1 MRSRDELRKTQAR
14 AVARIGG
21 DYTLR
26 TMIGMA
32 AHLDHDYALAV
43 VYVAILQA
51 NIAPLTED
59 PALSARYAAIDT
71 IAPEDL
77 RRPISV
83 HALAG
88 SLHMPYE
95 TTRRCVGRL
104 IDKGFVKRV
113 SRSGILTCS
122 AKIAEPSMKRLAE
135 QIYQDTLRLVGQL
148 RRSGV
153 ELDGA

>member
-14 AVARIGG
+14 AVARISG
-21 DYTLR
+21 DFTLR
-26 TMIGMA
+26 TMIA
-32 AHLDHDYALAV
+32 VASQLDHDYSLAV
-43 VYVAILQA
+43 VYIAILQA
-51 NIAPLTED
+51 NIGPLTED
-59 PALSARYAAIDT
+59 VALSARYAGVDT
-71 IAPEDL
+71 IVPEDL

-113 SRSGILTCS
+113 SRSGILTC
-122 AKIAEPSMKRLAE
+122 ADKQAETPQKRVIE
-135 QIYQDTLRLVGQL
+135 QQYQDVLRMIGQL
-148 RRSGV
+148 RRNGV

>member
-26 TMIGMA
+26 AMIALA
-32 AHLDHDYALAV
+32 ANLDHDYALAV
-43 VYVAILQA
+43 VYLAILQA
-51 NIAPLTED
+51 NLAPMMED
-59 PALSARYAAIDT
+59 PALSARYAGIDT

-113 SRSGILTCS
+113 SRSGILTC
-122 AKIAEPSMKRLAE
+122 ADKVAEPGQKRLVE
-135 QIYQDTLRLVGQL
+135 QQYQDTLRLVGQL
-148 RRSGV
+148 RRGGL

>member
-1 MRSRDELRKTQAR
+1 MRSRDELRKSQAR

-26 TMIGMA
+26 TMIAVA
-32 AHLDHDYALAV
+32 AQLDHDYSLAV
-43 VYVAILQA
+43 VYLAILQA
-51 NIAPLTED
+51 NLGPMMDD
-59 PALSARYAAIDT
+59 PALSAKYAGVDT

-113 SRSGILTCS
+113 SRSGILTC
-122 AKIAEPSMKRLAE
+122 ADKVAEPAQKRLVE
-135 QIYQDTLRLVGQL
+135 QQYQDTLRMVGQL
-148 RRSGV
+148 RRGGI
-153 ELDGA
+153 ELDGV

>member
-1 MRSRDELRKTQAR
+1 MRSRDELRRTQAR

-26 TMIGMA
+26 SMIAVA

-43 VYVAILQA
+43 VYLAILQA
-51 NIAPLTED
+51 NLGPLMED
-59 PALSARYAAIDT
+59 QALSARYAGIDT

-113 SRSGILTCS
+113 SRSGILTC
-122 AKIAEPSMKRLAE
+122 ADKVAEPPLKRLVE
-135 QIYQDTLRLVGQL
+135 QQYQDTLRMVGQL
-148 RRSGV
+148 RRGGV
-153 ELDGA
+153 ELEG

>member
-1 MRSRDELRKTQAR
+1 M
-14 AVARIGG
+14 VRISG
-21 DYTLR
+21 DFTLR
-26 TMIGMA
+26 TMIA
-32 AHLDHDYALAV
+32 VASQLDHDYSLAV
-43 VYVAILQA
+43 VYIAILQA
-51 NIAPLTED
+51 NLGPLIED
-59 PALSARYAAIDT
+59 TALSARYAGVDT
-71 IAPEDL
+71 VVPEDL

-113 SRSGILTCS
+113 SRSGILTC
-122 AKIAEPSMKRLAE
+122 ADKQAETPQKRVIE
-135 QIYQDTLRLVGQL
+135 QQYQDVLRMIGQL
-148 RRSGV
+148 RRNGV

>member
-1 MRSRDELRKTQAR
+1 VDRPAGGSTMRSRDDLRKSQAR
-14 AVARIGG
+14 A
-21 DYTLR
+21 
-26 TMIGMA
+26 
-32 AHLDHDYALAV
+32 
-43 VYVAILQA
+43 
-51 NIAPLTED
+51 
-59 PALSARYAAIDT
+59 SIDD

-122 AKIAEPSMKRLAE
+122 EKIAEPSMKRLAE
-135 QIYQDTLRLVGQL
+135 QQYQDTLRLVGQL
-148 RRSGV
+148 RRGGV
-153 ELDGA
+153 ELDGV

>member
-14 AVARIGG
+14 AVARISG

-26 TMIGMA
+26 TMIAVA
-32 AHLDHDYALAV
+32 AQLDHDYSLAV
-43 VYVAILQA
+43 VYLAILQA
-51 NIAPLTED
+51 NMGAMSED
-59 PALSARYAAIDT
+59 TALSARYAGVDT
-71 IAPEDL
+71 IVPEDL

-113 SRSGILTCS
+113 SRSGILTC
-122 AKIAEPSMKRLAE
+122 AEKQAEPGQKRMVE
-135 QIYQDTLRLVGQL
+135 QNYQDAMRMVGQL
-148 RRSGV
+148 RRGGI
-153 ELDGA
+153 ELDGV

>member
-1 MRSRDELRKTQAR
+1 MRSRDELRRTQAR

-26 TMIGMA
+26 SMIALA

-43 VYVAILQA
+43 VYLAILQA
-51 NIAPLTED
+51 NLGPLMED
-59 PALSARYAAIDT
+59 QALSARYAGIDT

-113 SRSGILTCS
+113 SRSGILTC
-122 AKIAEPSMKRLAE
+122 ADKVAEPPQKRLVE
-135 QIYQDTLRLVGQL
+135 QQYQDTLRMVGQL
-148 RRSGV
+148 RRGGV
-153 ELDGA
+153 ELEGA

>member
-1 MRSRDELRKTQAR
+1 MRSRDELRKNQAR
-14 AVARIGG
+14 AVSRMGG

-26 TMIGMA
+26 TMIGVA
-32 AHLDHDYALAV
+32 AGLDHDYALAV
-43 VYVAILQA
+43 VYMAILQA
-51 NIAPLTED
+51 NLAPLMED

-71 IAPEDL
+71 IVPEDL

-104 IDKGFVKRV
+104 IDKGHVKRI
-113 SRSGILTCS
+113 SRSGILTC
-122 AKIAEPSMKRLAE
+122 AERMADLTQKRMVE
-135 QIYQDTLRLVGQL
+135 QQYQDTLRLVGQL
-148 RRSGV
+148 RRGGI
-153 ELDGA
+153 ELEMA

>member
-1 MRSRDELRKTQAR
+1 MS
-14 AVARIGG
+14 RIGG

-26 TMIGMA
+26 TMMGIA
-32 AHLDHDYALAV
+32 AGLDHDYALAV
-43 VYVAILQA
+43 VYLAILQA
-51 NIAPLTED
+51 NLGPVTED
-59 PALSARYAAIDT
+59 ANLSARYAGLDAVV
-71 IAPEDL
+71 PEDL

-113 SRSGILTCS
+113 SRSGILTC
-122 AKIAEPSMKRLAE
+122 ADKMAEPAQKRLVE
-135 QIYQDTLRLVGQL
+135 QQYQDSLRLVAQL
-148 RRSGV
+148 RRGGV
-153 ELDGA
+153 DLDGA

>member
-26 TMIGMA
+26 TMSAMA
-32 AHLDHDYALAV
+32 AQLDYDYALAV
-43 VYVAILQA
+43 VYIAILQA
-51 NIAPLTED
+51 NLAPLMED
-59 PALSARYAAIDT
+59 PALSARYAGVDT
-71 IAPEDL
+71 VAPEDL

-104 IDKGFVKRV
+104 IDKGFAKRV
-113 SRSGILTCS
+113 SRSGILTS
-122 AKIAEPSMKRLAE
+122 SEKLAEPAMKRLAE
-135 QIYQDTLRLVGQL
+135 QAYQDTLRLVGQL
-148 RRSGV
+148 RRAGV
-153 ELDGA
+153 DLDGA

>member
-1 MRSRDELRKTQAR
+1 MRSRDELRKTQGR
-14 AVARIGG
+14 AVARISGEF
-21 DYTLR
+21 TLR
-26 TMIGMA
+26 TMIAMA
-32 AHLDHDYALAV
+32 SQLDHDYSLAV
-43 VYVAILQA
+43 VYIAILQA
-51 NIAPLTED
+51 NIAPLVED
-59 PALSARYAAIDT
+59 PALSARYAGVDT
-71 IAPEDL
+71 IVPEDL

-113 SRSGILTCS
+113 SRSGILTC
-122 AKIAEPSMKRLAE
+122 AEKQAEAAQKRMVE
-135 QIYQDTLRLVGQL
+135 QQYQDALRMIGQL
-148 RRSGV
+148 RRAGV

>member
-14 AVARIGG
+14 AVVRISG
-21 DYTLR
+21 DFTLR
-26 TMIGMA
+26 TMIA
-32 AHLDHDYALAV
+32 VASQLDHDYSLAV
-43 VYVAILQA
+43 VYIAILQA
-51 NIAPLTED
+51 NLGPLIED
-59 PALSARYAAIDT
+59 TALSARYAGVDT
-71 IAPEDL
+71 VVPEDL

-113 SRSGILTCS
+113 SRSGILTC
-122 AKIAEPSMKRLAE
+122 ADKQAETPQKRVIE
-135 QIYQDTLRLVGQL
+135 QQYQDVLRMIGQL
-148 RRSGV
+148 RRNGV